1 MISYSDLKAYSSNCV
16 NITEFRCH
24 MHMKEKRR
32 IVCENLMCLCV
43 EICEMLNLQKKVEKL
58 L

>member
-24 MHMKEKRR
+24 MHMKEKTSNSVRKFD
-32 IVCENLMCLCV
+32 VLMYQN
-43 EICEMLNLQKKVEKL
+43 M
-58 L
+58 